1 MHKQI
6 GPLFVSLEPQG
17 WLNFVLPG
25 WGAHLG
31 RKWQI
36 LYFILSCNLC
46 IITLTQGVFRKLS
59 SRWQNQ
65 IQISP
70 VTNYKIKYTNMLI
83 CWLKISGGNLMNSF
97 VKGQGTLVN
106 NLVHR
111 RTSWRKK
118 KLHKTSYLTSFG
130 VVIICSLL

>member
-1 MHKQI
+1 
-6 GPLFVSLEPQG
+6 
-17 WLNFVLPG
+17 
-25 WGAHLG
+25 
-31 RKWQI
+31 
-36 LYFILSCNLC
+36 
-46 IITLTQGVFRKLS
+46 
-59 SRWQNQ
+59 
-65 IQISP
+65 
-70 VTNYKIKYTNMLI
+70 MLI

-130 VVIICSLL
+130 VVIIYTTVVETMI